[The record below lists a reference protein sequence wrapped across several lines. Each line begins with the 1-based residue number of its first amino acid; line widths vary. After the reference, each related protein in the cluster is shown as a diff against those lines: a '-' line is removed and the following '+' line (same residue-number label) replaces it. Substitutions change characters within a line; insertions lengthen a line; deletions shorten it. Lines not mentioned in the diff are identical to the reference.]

1 VLTAAKS
8 LTVYYCSK
16 TSIKLVTI
24 HNKETVIGMDSTGNL
39 PSKKKININR
49 IDESFNY
56 LDDIKKLW
64 RTNSQT
70 LGFFTDGAF
79 HDHAVKQ
86 QILIAT
92 NNEHEFCGYL
102 LYRITTSRNIAS
114 IVHLCVRS
122 DFRSLGIAA
131 LLLEKLVSETQKL
144 KGIGLYCR
152 RDFKVAKLWPKL
164 GFKARSEKSGRSIS
178 GSTLTYWWYDHNHP
192 DLFTSLNNQDLSNKE
207 KVVIDANV
215 FYDIKNQSNDESLA
229 LTADFLEDTIVL
241 CLTDEIFQ
249 EIERSGDPAKRESAR
264 AFASKF
270 HNLQSNLI
278 ETESKFQLLKKHM
291 PTKVSEQNI
300 SDYKHLAKAIC
311 ANAKYYVTRDERVLK
326 KGDEIYYEHGISV
339 FRPSDLITQID
350 SLYRQEEYQPE
361 RLGRTIWNV
370 SRVQSKQE
378 SLLIA
383 AFQNHQQE
391 EKQYEL
397 RSKIDNI
404 LCDPKN
410 SECNVIWD
418 TDNNPIG
425 LIAYSNGKC
434 DELNVSL
441 LRVKSKHPLAVTI
454 ARYLIET
461 IVKKASAE
469 ERQIVR
475 VLDVHICEDLVS
487 SLESESFIKSSKE
500 WTKLIIVQNLT
511 TQQLNQKLISIDT
524 EYPEVSKLTSSIN
537 EFLLDPLHRLDIKK
551 LWQVESAIW
560 PGKLTDADIPC
571 FIISIQPQWAQQL
584 FDKGLADQDLFGAK
598 IDLALNR
605 EGVYYR
611 AKINSSGIS
620 APARILWYVSES
632 KASGKKYHGIGAIK
646 AHSRLEEVIID
657 HPKPLFNQFRR
668 LGIYDW
674 KDVFLKANKDHG
686 TKLMALRFSK
696 TELLKK
702 PLSRQKAQELLRSH
716 GIKTQFLNP
725 CPIPSDL
732 FFNLISGI

>member
-1 VLTAAKS
+1 MDNTE
-8 LTVYYCSK
+8 
-16 TSIKLVTI
+16 KLSS
-24 HNKETVIGMDSTGNL
+24 NKEILV
-39 PSKKKININR
+39 NR
-49 IDESFNY
+49 IDKSFNH
-56 LDDIKKLW
+56 LEEIKKLW

-79 HDHAVKQ
+79 HDYALKQ

-92 NNEHEFCGYL
+92 NSEHELCGYL
-102 LYRITTSRNIAS
+102 LYRITSSRNVAS
-114 IVHLCVRS
+114 IVHLCVRP
-122 DFRSLGIAA
+122 DIRNQGVAA
-131 LLLEKLVSETQKL
+131 LLLGQLVSETQKL

-152 RDFKVAKLWPKL
+152 RDFNVSRLWPKL
-164 GFKARSEKSGRSIS
+164 GFKARSEKIGRSIS

-207 KVVIDANV
+207 KVVIDANI
-215 FYDIKNQSNDESLA
+215 FYDIKEQSNDESLA

-241 CLTDEIFQ
+241 CLTDEIFE
-249 EIERSGDPAKRESAR
+249 EIARCEDSTKRESAR
-264 AFASKF
+264 AFASMF
-270 HNLQSNLI
+270 HNLESNHSESETMFQS
-278 ETESKFQLLKKHM
+278 LKKYM
-291 PTKVSEQNI
+291 PAKDSEQNT

-311 ANAKYYVTRDERVLK
+311 ANAKFYVTRDERVLK
-326 KGDEIYYEHGISV
+326 KGDEIYDEHGISV

-350 SLYRQEEYQPE
+350 SLYRKEEYQPE
-361 RLGRTIWNV
+361 RLGRTIWSI

-378 SLLIA
+378 NLLIA
-383 AFQNHQQE
+383 SFQNHQQE
-391 EKQYEL
+391 EKQHEL

-404 LCDPKN
+404 LCDPQN

-418 TDNNPIG
+418 TQHNAIG
-425 LIAYSNGKC
+425 LIAYSKGKTT
-434 DELNVSL
+434 ESNVSL
-441 LRVKSKHPLAVTI
+441 LRVKSKHPLATSI
-454 ARYLIET
+454 ARYLVET
-461 IVKKASAE
+461 MVKKASEE

-475 VLDVHICEDLVS
+475 ILDTHITENLVIP
-487 SLESESFIKSSKE
+487 LENESFIKSANQ
-500 WTKLIIVQNLT
+500 WTKLIISQNLT
-511 TQQLNQKLISIDT
+511 TQQLNQKIDSINT
-524 EYPEVSKLTSSIN
+524 EYPEASQLTVSIK
-537 EFLLDPLHRLDIKK
+537 EFLLDPLHKLDINK

-560 PGKLTDADIPC
+560 PGKLTDVEIPC

-611 AKINSSGIS
+611 SNMNSSGIS
-620 APARILWYVSES
+620 APARILWYVSEN
-632 KASGKKYHGIGAIK
+632 KVPGKKYHGIGSIK

-657 HPKPLFNQFRR
+657 SPKPLFNQFRR

-674 KDVFLKANKDHG
+674 KDVFLKANKDHD

-696 TELLKK
+696 TELLKE

-725 CPIPSDL
+725 CRIPSDL